1 MTPTSEMNS
10 DQTVNFTV
18 SVQNI
23 CSSCGFPLE
32 GAIEKTFEENAIKI
46 SVEPCKVCS
55 SDFLST
61 IERYISEV
69 RSYISSPS
77 EKSRAHL
84 KELTTIFE
92 EEIRGYF
99 SH

>member
-23 CSSCGFPLE
+23 CSSCGFPLKGE
-32 GAIEKTFEENAIKI
+32 LEKTFEENAIKV
-46 SVEPCKVCS
+46 SVEPCKLCS
-55 SDFLST
+55 TDFLST
-61 IERYISEV
+61 IEQYISEV
-69 RSYISSPS
+69 RIYMSSPS
-77 EKSRAHL
+77 EELSTHL

-92 EEIRGYF
+92 EEVRGYLN
-99 SH
+99 H